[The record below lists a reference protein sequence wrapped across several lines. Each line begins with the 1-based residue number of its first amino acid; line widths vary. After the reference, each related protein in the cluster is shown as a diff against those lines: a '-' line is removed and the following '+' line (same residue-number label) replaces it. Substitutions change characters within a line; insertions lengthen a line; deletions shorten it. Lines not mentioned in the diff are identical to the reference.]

1 MRCWSTRYS
10 GRPAKTLVE
19 TVERLSKAQIAQNT
33 TWDVTPAGIVQLG
46 NPGHVLPLG
55 YFLENDVPHVPS
67 KEVAHA
73 LGLLKELQG
82 KAKAKGKGHWS
93 EMEPK
98 DLPKGW
104 MARLSKSRARVPMLV
119 EARSEAQ
126 DEPDLAGESE
136 SEDESEEES
145 EVEPIS
151 QKALQKTQGKQVK
164 RKVETSDDSS
174 EEEESYSGEEETDG
188 GEEVSNSEEDESDS
202 GEEEY
207 DSGEEEANV
216 GDVNT
221 DDEVEETDGEEQT
234 DGEEVLEASQADRG
248 SKRLGPYVEHS
259 SEDETEG
266 CTVLGIG
273 KTLGSKHTLAN
284 LDEADPDQEGISDA
298 IETRQASKG
307 SKRKCEESSDE
318 SWSEDKLSKS
328 NTVRNSHAKVKR
340 RKTEHSNNLGSN
352 QQPPEAMA
360 GRNMGQ
366 VPRTILDAQLTL
378 SWSRAEK
385 IQTLEALFVGRNT
398 LSDHTIQVIRET
410 LLTLSEQ
417 TLQEMLTRQH
427 SLTDAD
433 LAFVFSGFVPSLDV
447 PTPENPQPAPN
458 GPNTSGVEPSSWRPG
473 SSAPSHPTTSLA
485 TSSHHTLFQ
494 PAESSHRNDGSAMA
508 PPPLPQYIMP
518 RPPQATPL
526 QFPQPAPAI
535 AETNWMAQGPIDHH
549 TIRAQFWADQKLF
562 VNEEL
567 AKLKTHNVC
576 TGFAFRSH
584 LLTHPL
590 KSFPHPPMSQLCAN
604 PCQANPQQTVD
615 NGWYGAYDQP
625 WYYPQTDIGETGKVR
640 VPSSSSILH

>member
-33 TWDVTPAGIVQLG
+33 TWDVTPAGIVQPG

-55 YFLENDVPHVPS
+55 YFLENNVPHVPS

-73 LGLLKELQG
+73 LGLLEELQG

-93 EMEPK
+93 EMESG

-119 EARSEAQ
+119 EAKSEAK
-126 DEPDLAGESE
+126 DESELADESE

-151 QKALQKTQGKQVK
+151 QKALQKTRGKQVK
-164 RKVETSDDSS
+164 RKVETSDESS
-174 EEEESYSGEEETDG
+174 EEESDRGEGETDG
-188 GEEVSNSEEDESDS
+188 GEDESDS
-202 GEEEY
+202 GEEQS
-207 DSGEEEANV
+207 DSGEEESVSGGEESDSGEEETNV
-216 GDVNT
+216 GYENT
-221 DDEVEETDGEEQT
+221 DDEVEET

-266 CTVLGIG
+266 CTVLGMG
-273 KTLGSKHTLAN
+273 KRLGSKHTLAN
-284 LDEADPDQEGISDA
+284 LDEADPDQEGISNTT
-298 IETRQASKG
+298 ETGQASKG

-318 SWSEDKLSKS
+318 SWSEDKPSKS
-328 NTVRNSHAKVKR
+328 NTVKTSHAKVKR

-410 LLTLSEQ
+410 LPTLSEQ
-417 TLQEMLTRQH
+417 SLHETLTRQH
-427 SLTDAD
+427 TLTDAD

-473 SSAPSHPTTSLA
+473 SNAPSHPTTSLA
-485 TSSHHTLFQ
+485 TSSHHTLLQ

-549 TIRAQFWADQKLF
+549 TIRAQYWADQKLF

-567 AKLKTHNVC
+567 AKLKPHNVC

-584 LLTHPL
+584 VLTHPPNPFL
-590 KSFPHPPMSQLCAN
+590 IHPCPNYALTPVRPTHSKPLITAGMEPMINRGTTRRPIS
-604 PCQANPQQTVD
+604 
-615 NGWYGAYDQP
+615 
-625 WYYPQTDIGETGKVR
+625 VR
-640 VPSSSSILH
+640 RGR